1 MNKIII
7 LYLLLFSYTLSKG
20 KELLD
25 VEIINLRNQRYALTS
40 KIKSSD
46 YKLPFTKIIYN
57 SNGIINIK
65 KFTEEKNGSFKSYI
79 ENKNYDS
86 TELKEILKN
95 VFDKNFSNK
104 KLLKKNSEVAEL
116 LEKIFEIKFTKSD
129 KKSRPLLLGKSIK
142 YFYANIEE
150 IYISNLLNKMY
161 RILYLQ
167 SEERKEEE
175 TWDSFLEK
183 LIKE

>member
-1 MNKIII
+1 MKMKEEF
-7 LYLLLFSYTLSKG
+7 LEVSKKLNLKTNIEI
-20 KELLD
+20 KELEDFIFFL
-25 VEIINLRNQRYALTS
+25 
-40 KIKSSD
+40 
-46 YKLPFTKIIYN
+46 
-57 SNGIINIK
+57 GIFQN
-65 KFTEEKNGSFKSYI
+65 F
-79 ENKNYDS
+79 
-86 TELKEILKN
+86 
-95 VFDKNFSNK
+95 FSNK

-142 YFYANIEE
+142 YFYSNIEE
-150 IYISNLLNKMY
+150 LYINNLLNKMY

-167 SEERKEEE
+167 SEEIEEEE

>member
-1 MNKIII
+1 MKMKEEFLEVSKKLNLKTNIKI
-7 LYLLLFSYTLSKG
+7 
-20 KELLD
+20 KELEDFIFFL
-25 VEIINLRNQRYALTS
+25 
-40 KIKSSD
+40 
-46 YKLPFTKIIYN
+46 
-57 SNGIINIK
+57 GIFQN
-65 KFTEEKNGSFKSYI
+65 F
-79 ENKNYDS
+79 
-86 TELKEILKN
+86 
-95 VFDKNFSNK
+95 FSNK

-129 KKSRPLLLGKSIK
+129 KKARPLLLGKSIK

>member
-1 MNKIII
+1 MKMKEEFLEVSKKLNLKTNIKI
-7 LYLLLFSYTLSKG
+7 
-20 KELLD
+20 KELEDFIFFL
-25 VEIINLRNQRYALTS
+25 
-40 KIKSSD
+40 
-46 YKLPFTKIIYN
+46 
-57 SNGIINIK
+57 GIFQN
-65 KFTEEKNGSFKSYI
+65 F
-79 ENKNYDS
+79 
-86 TELKEILKN
+86 
-95 VFDKNFSNK
+95 FSNK

-129 KKSRPLLLGKSIK
+129 KKSRPLLLGKAIK

>member
-1 MNKIII
+1 MKMKEEFLEVSKKLNLKTNIKI
-7 LYLLLFSYTLSKG
+7 
-20 KELLD
+20 KELEDFIFFL
-25 VEIINLRNQRYALTS
+25 
-40 KIKSSD
+40 
-46 YKLPFTKIIYN
+46 
-57 SNGIINIK
+57 GIFQN
-65 KFTEEKNGSFKSYI
+65 F
-79 ENKNYDS
+79 
-86 TELKEILKN
+86 
-95 VFDKNFSNK
+95 FSNK

-142 YFYANIEE
+142 YSYANIEE